1 MSYYVRQLLCYN
13 TNEEVIRMDKSDQII
28 EMLGEIKSKL
38 DEHSQ
43 ILKEHSQILNEHS
56 QILGEHSQTLE
67 NHSSQLKEHGQILTA
82 LRAGQDHLKAE
93 FDGMK
98 LANAKEFGELKEEI
112 NTISINQELLR
123 DDTWTNK
130 VDIHRIKKTM
140 GMA

>member
-112 NTISINQELLR
+112 NTIAMTHGQ
-123 DDTWTNK
+123 
-130 VDIHRIKKTM
+130 KK
-140 GMA
+140 